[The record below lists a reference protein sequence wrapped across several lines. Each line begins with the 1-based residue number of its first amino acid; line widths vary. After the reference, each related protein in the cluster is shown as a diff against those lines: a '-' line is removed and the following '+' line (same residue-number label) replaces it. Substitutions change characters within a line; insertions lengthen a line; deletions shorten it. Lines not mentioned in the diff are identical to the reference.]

1 MRIIA
6 VRGTQEPLKGGMT
19 EPVVADLGVDV
30 VRLAYPAE
38 IRPWGWKTLPESV
51 VAGREDLRKADTL
64 GPWVGVGYSL
74 GAYLLGH
81 AVAADHLT
89 NCRGVV
95 LIADPLRHRN
105 QCSNPGVPRN
115 RFGIAGERWVPGNVT
130 TLAIPDDP
138 ITACPNDNAGRLVAN
153 VLTGRMQP
161 LFPQMMNPIYFAQ
174 WLSKY
179 PSRHV
184 AYGSARLPDGRTF
197 LEAARDA
204 VEALL

>member
-1 MRIIA
+1 
-6 VRGTQEPLKGGMT
+6 MT
-19 EPVVADLGVDV
+19 DPVVTGLGVTV
-30 VRLAYPAE
+30 VRLDYPAQ
-38 IRPWGWKTLPESV
+38 IAPVGWRSLPDSV
-51 VAGREDLRKADTL
+51 ASGRGALRREDAKG
-64 GPWVGVGYSL
+64 GPWIGVGYSL

-81 AVAADHLT
+81 AVAADKLR
-89 NCRGVV
+89 NCKGVV
-95 LIADPLRHRN
+95 LIADPLRHRD
-105 QCSNPGVPRN
+105 QCSNPGVLRS
-115 RFGIAGERWVPGNVT
+115 RWGIAGERWVPGRLT

-184 AYGSARLPDGRTF
+184 AYGSERLPDGRTF
-197 LEAARDA
+197 LDAARDA
-204 VEALL
+204 VEAML